1 MKTVKKNYDCENKAK
16 VIRRQCDSTSENLNK
31 TSVSKKSPEVFIWQ

>member
-16 VIRRQCDSTSENLNK
+16 VIRRQCDSTSGNLNK